1 MRSARALMSTT
12 GNRKLGAQKRY
23 SAAGSTRPRST
34 GTTRQA
40 APLTGGITRPSR
52 SRCLIRDGGFDGTL
66 IDALMAMPPRYTEPV
81 ERRIGPSS
89 NDRVRAPGGASDC
102 RFQRHLDRGG
112 EDLQGRVDGLLGR
125 ELRLDLTHEQ
135 RRGQGLGL
143 VVELRL
149 HFGIVDLSS
158 QPGVGDR
165 RQRAF
170 FILEGLRDTR
180 LNPLPLAGQ
189 DAGRGG

>member
-1 MRSARALMSTT
+1 MSTT
-12 GNRKLGAQKRY
+12 GNRKFGAQKRY

-66 IDALMAMPPRYTEPV
+66 IDALIAMAPRYTEPV

-89 NDRVRAPGGASDC
+89 NDRVYPSGHASELPSDC

-112 EDLQGRVDGLLGR
+112 EDLQGRADGLLGR

-165 RQRAF
+165 RQRVC
-170 FILEGLRDTR
+170 
-180 LNPLPLAGQ
+180 
-189 DAGRGG
+189 